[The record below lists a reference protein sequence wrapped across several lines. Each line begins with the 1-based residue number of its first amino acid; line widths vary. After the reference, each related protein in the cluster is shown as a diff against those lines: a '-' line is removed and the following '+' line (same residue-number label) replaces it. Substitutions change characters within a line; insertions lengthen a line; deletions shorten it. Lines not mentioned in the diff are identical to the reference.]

1 MVTQTLDPN
10 AVASATSIAF
20 QQKAQT
26 TGAFSRDEKI
36 LVIGNYTTDKSVVDN
51 QIKQFFNADDVATYY
66 GFGSP
71 LHRMAMKLFP
81 KDNNGSKVSTYFMGV
96 DGNGTSQVMT
106 VGILSGT
113 PTKNFTCYLRFKELV
128 FEAPADVVGKIATS
142 YQVNPAKAPR
152 KLDLN
157 IFNKVKIPFTIE
169 KGYTTAQI
177 LNSLKASIDEY
188 VELPFTAVYSAETS
202 LLSLTSKWKGE
213 TASFSIDFVNSDNEV
228 ISTSDYGIAF
238 ATEITSEAS
247 GVVDLDDA
255 LDVITV
261 EHQITRIISQ
271 FNDTDNLDRL
281 KDKCNSF
288 RDGLICQWIL
298 AYTGKVFTESTITET
313 TTNTETGT
321 QTTTTTGTGTV
332 NIEELITFGNN
343 RRSDSVN
350 VIIAGCYDNE
360 LRSLTYKERDTLL
373 KAGITNLEP
382 KSTGGYRIGDL
393 ITLYHPQ
400 GQKNP
405 LFRFDRDITL
415 LGNIGY
421 DLMIVFRDSDN
432 WKSIIIVGE
441 SLVTN
446 NDSARTVKDVKAELD
461 TRLRLYGKN
470 AWIADVDQAIEDSIV
485 QLDSTNPNR
494 FNINPNFELS
504 GVGRIYDITNF
515 VGFYFGTSE

>member
-10 AVASATSIAF
+10 AVASATSITF

-81 KDNNGSKVSTYFMGV
+81 NDNNGSKVSTYFMGV

-113 PTKNFTCYLRFKELV
+113 PTKNFTCYLRFKELI

-152 KLDLN
+152 KMDLN

-169 KGYTTAQI
+169 KDFETADI
-177 LNSLKASIDEY
+177 LQAIKSAIDEY
-188 VELPFTAVYSAETS
+188 VELPFTAVYDSETS

-238 ATEITSEAS
+238 TTEVTSEAS
-247 GVVDLDDA
+247 GVVDLDDT

-261 EHQITRIISQ
+261 EDKITRIVSQ
-271 FNDTDNLDRL
+271 FNDTDNLDKL
-281 KDKCNSF
+281 KDKCLSF
-288 RDGLICQWIL
+288 RDGLICQWLL
-298 AYTGKVFTESTITET
+298 AYTGKVFTESTTVS
-313 TTNTETGT
+313 
-321 QTTTTTGTGTV
+321 GTV
-332 NIEELITFGNN
+332 DIDTLITFGNN
-343 RRSDSVN
+343 RRDDSVN
-350 VIIAGCYDNE
+350 VIIAGCYDKE
-360 LRSLTYKERDTLL
+360 LKSLTYKQRDTLL

-393 ITLYHPQ
+393 ITLYHPE

-405 LFRFDRDITL
+405 LYRFDRDITL

-421 DLMIVFRDSDN
+421 DLMTVFRDSDT
-432 WKSIIIVGE
+432 WKSIIIVSE
-441 SLVTN
+441 DLITN

-461 TRLRLYGKN
+461 TRFRLYGKN
-470 AWIADVDQAIEDSIV
+470 AWIADVDAAIENSVVEI
-485 QLDSTNPNR
+485 DSTNPNR
-494 FNINPNFELS
+494 FNINPDFDLS